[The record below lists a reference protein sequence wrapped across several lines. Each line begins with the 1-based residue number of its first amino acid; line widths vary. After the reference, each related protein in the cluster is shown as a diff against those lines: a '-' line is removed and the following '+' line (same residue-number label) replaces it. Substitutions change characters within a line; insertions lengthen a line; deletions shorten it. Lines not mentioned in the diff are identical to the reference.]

1 MDEPAQG
8 CSAGAHS
15 EKILSLNPQA
25 GDLSDGNLDVL
36 LMPRGILASSQSKHT
51 HVLD

>member
-1 MDEPAQG
+1 MHEPAQG

-36 LMPRGILASSQSKHT
+36 LMPRVASSQSKHT